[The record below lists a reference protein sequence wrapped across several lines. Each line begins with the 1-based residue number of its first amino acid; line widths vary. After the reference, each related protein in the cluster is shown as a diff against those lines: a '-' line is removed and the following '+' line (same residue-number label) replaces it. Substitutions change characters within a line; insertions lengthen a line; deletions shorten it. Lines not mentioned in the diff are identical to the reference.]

1 MFPFVNVVEC
11 PQEQMLEKI
20 GYTLVGT
27 GITNDEQFR
36 RQLLDSTDIDRLNL
50 GPVPTVKLDW
60 FQPHEGNIVE
70 WLYRARSY
78 QSAA

>member
-1 MFPFVNVVEC
+1 MS
-11 PQEQMLEKI
+11 QA
-20 GYTLVGT
+20 
-27 GITNDEQFR
+27 
-36 RQLLDSTDIDRLNL
+36 TDIDRVNI

-78 QSAA
+78 QSVA